1 MGIRATGDQS
11 WDYQPATDAAVR
23 SEDCACVTYELCH
36 TMNVCGGGDRSYPH
50 SPQRARTREVVHV
63 PDIFT
68 EMGVL
73 PDEPV

>member
-1 MGIRATGDQS
+1 M
-11 WDYQPATDAAVR
+11 
-23 SEDCACVTYELCH
+23 TYELCH